1 MPICGQEK
9 KMNSANL
16 YDVWENIVKKAMNE
30 CESDSQNIYVPYGS
44 CEFGMTFIST
54 NRLKNK
60 ALYIE
65 VESYVV
71 DKIKLPQIKGLSF
84 EFISVPA
91 IDSSKI
97 YLKVSLTN
105 TNVMEEAF
113 EAFTVSVFNSIQ
125 DITNSFEAVDV
136 ICQLVYDYE
145 EFFGSE
151 KEKRLTKQE
160 EQGLFG
166 ELLFLES
173 VLDKKGEDYLSI
185 WTGPQKNKH
194 DFISPNNIGVEVK
207 TTGSQ
212 SQKNILISNENQLK
226 FEDRAKLFLVL
237 YVLEINPNGE
247 NIIDLYKRILDKL
260 ATNKA
265 KRLFNEKLLEFGI
278 DPNSYFARY
287 SFIMVS
293 KSCYQIN
300 ASFPRISKEQID
312 PSIFDV
318 KYRVNVDHIPVF
330 NGDVYEEL

>member
-30 CESDSQNIYVPYGS
+30 CESDSQNIYVPYGT
-44 CEFGMTFIST
+44 CKFGMTFVST
-54 NRLKNK
+54 NRINNK

-65 VESYVV
+65 VENYVV
-71 DKIKLPQIKGLSF
+71 DKVRLPQIKGLSF

-91 IDSSKI
+91 IDSSKM
-97 YLKVSLTN
+97 YLKIALVN

-113 EAFTVSVFNSIQ
+113 EAFTVSVFNNIQ
-125 DITNSFEAVDV
+125 ELSSSFEAVDV

-145 EFFGSE
+145 QFFGSE
-151 KEKRLTKQE
+151 KEKKLSKQE

-166 ELLFLES
+166 ELLFLET
-173 VLDKKGEDYLSI
+173 VLEKKGEDYLSI

-194 DFISPNNIGVEVK
+194 DFISTNNVGVEIK

-212 SQKNILISNENQLK
+212 TQRNVLISNENQLK
-226 FEDRAKLFLVL
+226 FEDRQKLFLML
-237 YVLEINPNGE
+237 FILEINPNGE
-247 NIIDLYKRILDKL
+247 NIVDVYRRIFNKL
-260 ATNKA
+260 TTNKA

-278 DPNSYFARY
+278 DPNSYIARY
-287 SFIMVS
+287 SFIEIS
-293 KSCYQIN
+293 NTCYEVN
-300 ASFPRISKEQID
+300 KAFPRISKDQID

-318 KYRVNVDHIPVF
+318 KYRVNVDHVPAYK
-330 NGDVYEEL
+330 GDVYEEL